1 LVSTR
6 RVALAI
12 RTGKTLLV
20 NLIALIATGE
30 IAPLISQGKDEEE
43 LEKRLGGELIEGA
56 LLVAIDNCLR
66 PLSGAFLDKVVT
78 EQALKVR
85 VLGTTGN
92 VLTLVNCMLLAT
104 GNNLTVAA
112 DLTRRTVICA
122 MDSGWERP
130 ELRKFNVDIFKT
142 VRAERGR
149 LVAAALTILRA
160 WHVTKPEDVAVPDL
174 GSFEE
179 WAYRICGP
187 LIWLGCEDPC
197 KTVEKVRENDPE
209 REALV
214 AVIAQW
220 REHAVATGQTV
231 QEIVELSFNNTGL
244 RKALC
249 AIAAGRDGFP
259 DNRRLGVWLGKV
271 KDRIVAIPSSDEE
284 SIEKW
289 KILRGKLSMGERKWE
304 LIECTEKI

>member
-1 LVSTR
+1 MPSTPR
-6 RVALAI
+6 EV
-12 RTGKTLLV
+12 
-20 NLIALIATGE
+20 
-30 IAPLISQGKDEEE
+30 PQG
-43 LEKRLGGELIEGA
+43 
-56 LLVAIDNCLR
+56 
-66 PLSGAFLDKVVT
+66 
-78 EQALKVR
+78 
-85 VLGTTGN
+85 
-92 VLTLVNCMLLAT
+92 
-104 GNNLTVAA
+104 
-112 DLTRRTVICA
+112 
-122 MDSGWERP
+122 
-130 ELRKFNVDIFKT
+130 
-142 VRAERGR
+142 
-149 LVAAALTILRA
+149 
-160 WHVTKPEDVAVPDL
+160 VAVPYL

-197 KTVEKVRENDPE
+197 RTVEKVRENDPE

-249 AIAAGRDGFP
+249 AVAAGRDGFP